1 MRGIMSARTKP
12 LQVLEAIAVDTLSSI
27 SSFEM
32 PAARST
38 VKLILTNESAKLIEV
53 LHSEAKVI

>member
-1 MRGIMSARTKP
+1 MSARTKP
-12 LQVLEAIAVDTLSSI
+12 LQVVEAIAVDTLSSI
-27 SSFEM
+27 SSFDL

-38 VKLILTNESAKLIEV
+38 VKLISTNESAKLIEA